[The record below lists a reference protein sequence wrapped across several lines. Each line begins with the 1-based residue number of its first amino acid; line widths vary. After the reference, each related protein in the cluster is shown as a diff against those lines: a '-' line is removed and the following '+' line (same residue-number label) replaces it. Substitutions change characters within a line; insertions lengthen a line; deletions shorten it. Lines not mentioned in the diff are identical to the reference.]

1 MALFKENKINSEK
14 STNQSTFIAK
24 EIEVTGDFKG
34 KGSMQIEGIVNGNVS
49 VSSVIIGETGQ
60 VNGNIE
66 ANNVIVNGRLEGSV
80 KCNALE
86 VMQKGFI
93 SHKIVTQNIQV
104 SGSIEGDISVSGLL
118 EILSTGSV
126 TGEIAVNKIA
136 TQEGGKIIGSMK
148 IYVKE
153 D

>member
-34 KGSMQIEGIVNGNVS
+34 KGSMQIEGTVNGNIS
-49 VSSVIIGETGQ
+49 VNSVIIGESGQ

-66 ANNVIVNGRLEGSV
+66 SNNVIVNGKLNGSI
-80 KCNALE
+80 KCNALD
-86 VMQKGFI
+86 VMKKGVI
-93 SHKIVTQNIQV
+93 SNKIVTKNLQV
-104 SGSIEGDISVSGLL
+104 SGSVEGDISVSELL
-118 EILSTGSV
+118 EVLPTGSV
-126 TGEIAVNKIA
+126 IGEIAVNKIA